1 MFKLITDR
9 KTAQEA
15 IAKVKEALTK
25 KSKEQKKD
33 VTSHLELK
41 E

>member
-15 IAKVKEALTK
+15 IAKVKEALAN
-25 KSKEQKKD
+25 KSKMEKIEK
-33 VTSHLELK
+33 
-41 E
+41 

>member
-15 IAKVKEALTK
+15 IDKVKEALTN
-25 KSKEQKKD
+25 KSKIEKKG
-33 VTSHLELK
+33 
-41 E
+41 